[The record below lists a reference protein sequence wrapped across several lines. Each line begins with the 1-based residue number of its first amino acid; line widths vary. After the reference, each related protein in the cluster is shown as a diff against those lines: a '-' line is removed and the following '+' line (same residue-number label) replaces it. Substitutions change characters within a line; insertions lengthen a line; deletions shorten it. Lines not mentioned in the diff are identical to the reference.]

1 MSDIRR
7 YSELIN
13 LKTFEERYEYLK
25 IGDGIGTPTF
35 GGHRYL
41 NQKLYKSKEWAKT
54 RRDVILRDNG
64 CDLAFDDY
72 TIYGKILIHH
82 LNPIDIDDI
91 LNMRDCVFDPENLV
105 CVSFDTH
112 NAIHYG
118 SGLVYFDVPERTK
131 NDTCPWKV

>member
-1 MSDIRR
+1 MSEIRR

-41 NQKLYKSKEWAKT
+41 NQKLYKSKEWAKV
-54 RRDVILRDNG
+54 RRDIILRDNG
-64 CDLAFDDY
+64 FDLAFDDY

-82 LNPIDIDDI
+82 LNPLDIDDI
-91 LNMRDCVFDPENLV
+91 INMRDCVFDPENLI
-105 CVSFDTH
+105 CVSLDTH

-118 SGLVYFDVPERTK
+118 SSLVYFDVPERTK
-131 NDTCPWKV
+131 NDTCPWKA